1 MGYVRH
7 NAIIATGWQG
17 EAVDALVAYAT
28 NLGAEVLRGAEQING
43 YITACITPDG
53 SKEGWPSS
61 KEGDAQ
67 RKKIREWLNAADSR
81 GQYFEWCEVVYGSD
95 DAAASV
101 VESAWQESTHD

>member
-7 NAIIATGWQG
+7 NAIIATGWQS

-28 NLGAEVLRGAEQING
+28 NLGADVLRGAEQING
-43 YITACITPDG
+43 YITVCITPDG
-53 SKEGWPSS
+53 SKEGWSNS
-61 KEGDAQ
+61 EDGDAR

-81 GQYFEWCEVVYGSD
+81 DQYFEWCEVVYGSD